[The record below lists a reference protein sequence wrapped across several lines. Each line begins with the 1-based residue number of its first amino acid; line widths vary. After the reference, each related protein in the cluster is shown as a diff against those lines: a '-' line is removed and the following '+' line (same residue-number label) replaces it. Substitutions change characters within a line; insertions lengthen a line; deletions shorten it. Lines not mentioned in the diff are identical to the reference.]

1 MTLLSKP
8 KPKIHDVKNNNR
20 IKFSQEDPKL
30 SLMMDRRGLSNFAIK
45 NYNTVFNEIYELFNL
60 TPSELV
66 TLAKHEEKPF
76 RTEDGA
82 WDIKDL
88 DDRTITKIQFEYKSF
103 LDNKNLSN
111 RTIKLKLDTFRALL
125 GEYGIEKPKNIK
137 IDIPKD
143 RIREK
148 DIVSWED
155 VEKAMDIC
163 NGIRD
168 KSILS
173 LLATSGLRGIDV
185 VSMSIQTIVDACSI
199 YFDEMEEHTIENL
212 LAKSPEDIVPC
223 FELKPSKTN
232 KKSQLCVT
240 FCTPEATGYL
250 WQYLKDR
257 IYNDIKKGG
266 DGILEPDA
274 PLFLSG
280 KHNVNNGFLKSDAV
294 ARIFKKINDRLGEGK
309 DVNGKYGKFRK
320 HSLRKL
326 FSSTY
331 RKNITKVLVNADKTS
346 EIDILSIFTGHVP
359 PNESNSKVY
368 EAIPEDSYESY
379 LKQTYFGLIPYLSI
393 KPTEVRV
400 VSSREAK
407 NFHDKI
413 NALEEESRMK
423 DVQYQR
429 ELEEKDKEINNLKR
443 QLAQTINKVEETYN
457 ALKMQKLKK
466 NIPNITNAIS
476 THYNEYFEKDDAK
489 LNSLIIHLAVD
500 YAIENK
506 NEFEFSED
514 YLNSLI
520 KKMMIKTSLSKY
532 SIEEQLAEL
541 GIADT
546 SEMNNP
552 ILQESINSLISFIEN
567 NNELMDIL
575 GEFNYSELGNLIKIH
590 VINHNID
597 LTNLSDEDKLEIIE
611 SVLLDYI

>member
-1 MTLLSKP
+1 MTLLANSKP
-8 KPKIHDVKNNNR
+8 NFHDEKVNNR
-20 IKFSQEDPKL
+20 IKFSEKDPKL
-30 SLMMDRRGLSNFAIK
+30 SLMIKRRGLSKFAIK

-60 TPSELV
+60 TPSELIAI
-66 TLAKHEEKPF
+66 AKHEEKPF
-76 RTEDGA
+76 KTDDGA
-82 WDIKDL
+82 WDIKEL
-88 DDRTITKIQFEYKSF
+88 DDRSVTKIQFEYKSF

-125 GEYGIEKPKNIK
+125 GEYNIEKPKNIK

-148 DIVSWED
+148 DIVSWAD

-163 NGIRD
+163 KGIRD
-168 KSILS
+168 KSIIS
-173 LLATSGLRGIDV
+173 LMATSGLRGIDI
-185 VSMSIQTIVDACSI
+185 VSMDVKTIVDACSI
-199 YFDEMEEHTIENL
+199 YFDENEEHTIENL
-212 LAKSPEDIVPC
+212 LAKSPDDIIPC

-240 FCTPEATGYL
+240 FCTPEATTYL

-257 IYNDIKKGG
+257 IYTDIQRGE

-280 KHNVNNGFLKSDAV
+280 KPNVNNGFLQSDAIG
-294 ARIFKKINDRLGEGK
+294 RIFKKINDRLGEEK

-368 EAIPEDSYESY
+368 EAIPEDSHESY
-379 LKQTYFGLIPYLSI
+379 LRQTYFGLIPYLSI

-400 VSSREAK
+400 IDSIEAK
-407 NFHDKI
+407 TFDDKI

-443 QLAQTINKVEETYN
+443 QLAQTINKVEETSN
-457 ALKMQKLKK
+457 AMERLKLKK
-466 NIPNITNAIS
+466 NAQNITNAIS
-476 THYNEYFEKDDAK
+476 THYNEYFRKDDGK
-489 LNSLIIHLAVD
+489 LNSLIIHLAID
-500 YAIENK
+500 YAMENK
-506 NEFEFSED
+506 NEFEFSEI

-520 KKMMIKTSLSKY
+520 KKMMIKSSLSKY

-541 GIADT
+541 GIGSVSKMDG
-546 SEMNNP
+546 SL
-552 ILQESINSLISFIEN
+552 LQESIKGIISFIED
-567 NNELMDIL
+567 NNELMGIL
-575 GEFNYSELGNLIKIH
+575 GEVNYSELGNLIKVHI
-590 VINHNID
+590 INQNYD
-597 LTNLSDEDKLEIIE
+597 LTDLSEENKLKIVEE
-611 SVLLDYI
+611 VLMEYI

>member
-8 KPKIHDVKNNNR
+8 KPKIHDVKPNNR
-20 IKFSQEDPKL
+20 IKFSQDDPKL
-30 SLMMDRRGLSNFAIK
+30 SLMINRRGLSNFAIK

-66 TLAKHEEKPF
+66 ILAKHEEKPF
-76 RTEDGA
+76 KTDDGA

-125 GEYGIEKPKNIK
+125 GEYSIEKPKNIK

-148 DIVSWED
+148 DIVSWRD

-168 KSILS
+168 KSIIAVM
-173 LLATSGLRGIDV
+173 ATSGLRGIDL
-185 VSMSIQTIVDACSI
+185 VSIDIKTLVDACSI

-257 IYNDIKKGG
+257 IYTDIKRGG

-280 KHNVNNGFLKSDAV
+280 KHNVNNGFLRSDAI

-309 DVNGKYGKFRK
+309 DVNGKYSKFRK

-359 PNESNSKVY
+359 PIESNSKVY
-368 EAIPEDSYESY
+368 EAIPEDSFESY
-379 LKQTYFGLIPYLSI
+379 LRQTYFGLIPYLSI

-407 NFHDKI
+407 NFDDKI

-443 QLAQTINKVEETYN
+443 QLAQTINKVEETSN
-457 ALKMQKLKK
+457 ALERQKLKK
-466 NIPNITNAIS
+466 NVPNITNAIS
-476 THYNEYFEKDDAK
+476 THYRKYFEKDDAK

-500 YAIENK
+500 YAIANK

-520 KKMMIKTSLSKY
+520 KRMMIKTSLSKY

-541 GIADT
+541 GIEET
-546 SEMNNP
+546 SEMNSP
-552 ILQESINSLISFIEN
+552 ILQESINSFISFLEN
-567 NNELMDIL
+567 NNELMGIL
-575 GEFNYSELGNLIKIH
+575 GEVNYSELENLIKIH
-590 VINHNID
+590 VINHNIN
-597 LTNLSDEDKLEIIE
+597 LSNLSDEDKLEIIG
-611 SVLLDYI
+611 SVLMDYI